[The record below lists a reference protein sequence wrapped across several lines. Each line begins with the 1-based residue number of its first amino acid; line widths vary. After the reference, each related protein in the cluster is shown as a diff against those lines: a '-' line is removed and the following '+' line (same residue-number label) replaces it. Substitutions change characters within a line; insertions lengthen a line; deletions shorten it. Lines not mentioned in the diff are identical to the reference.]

1 LSWFIKKR
9 SLLRAKSVQ
18 VDIFTEDTALNAVV
32 ELQRVLAARTHRR
45 IVLGQ
50 EITVPGQLGA
60 ALNLPRTL
68 SRLRSKQ
75 SRLREQ
81 GLEDFQQLWVT
92 LSIQTREK
100 VLRGI
105 GWYKPQELSWDD
117 KRSNRHPELDKD
129 A

>member
-18 VDIFTEDTALNAVV
+18 VDTFTEDTALDAVV
-32 ELQRVLAARTHRR
+32 KLQRVLAARTHRR

-50 EITVPGQLGA
+50 EVTVPGQLGA
-60 ALNLPRTL
+60 ALHLPRTL
-68 SRLRSKQ
+68 NRLRSRQ
-75 SRLREQ
+75 ARLRAQ

-100 VLRGI
+100 VLRAI

-117 KRSNRHPELDKD
+117 KRSNRLPGPDKS